1 VESDLS
7 SCVAWA
13 LSALLLGALH
23 PGTASAQ
30 EAEYRDFQLSDGR
43 RIVGLVLETGAEGM
57 SVRVPQGIATVP
69 YGLLSDIG
77 VTDEAAVRDQPALV
91 IAIAPIRAD
100 SLEARSMAARIDGW
114 LSDLVELIPH
124 TDALSAAAWQEGL
137 GGSGFDLLGCA
148 ARVPCLAPLALKV
161 SADRVLLPTLELK
174 DGVGRLSLIAVVPSS
189 SAEVAAGS
197 AESGSTPD
205 EHAAGILAAV
215 FEALDIVPEIEV
227 EAVAAQRFAPAPAE
241 EPDPPVDSPEGSG
254 DAPDEAVAAEPET
267 PLPEGV
273 DRPLPEGPDTELLR
287 TIALGFAPVP
297 GLNGAVNED
306 LPAFLTALLGG
317 VGSTWA
323 AVFAIGLKSRTP
335 QEFAGPSLAAAYGL
349 VVGWNQVS
357 GLIGL
362 AVRRRGGSAAKAGQG
377 TTPVLLVAPAVSR
390 DGAGGAV
397 LLLHGRF

>member
-1 VESDLS
+1 
-7 SCVAWA
+7 
-13 LSALLLGALH
+13 
-23 PGTASAQ
+23 
-30 EAEYRDFQLSDGR
+30 
-43 RIVGLVLETGAEGM
+43 
-57 SVRVPQGIATVP
+57 
-69 YGLLSDIG
+69 
-77 VTDEAAVRDQPALV
+77 
-91 IAIAPIRAD
+91 
-100 SLEARSMAARIDGW
+100 
-114 LSDLVELIPH
+114 
-124 TDALSAAAWQEGL
+124 
-137 GGSGFDLLGCA
+137 
-148 ARVPCLAPLALKV
+148 
-161 SADRVLLPTLELK
+161 
-174 DGVGRLSLIAVVPSS
+174 
-189 SAEVAAGS
+189 
-197 AESGSTPD
+197 
-205 EHAAGILAAV
+205 
-215 FEALDIVPEIEV
+215 
-227 EAVAAQRFAPAPAE
+227 
-241 EPDPPVDSPEGSG
+241 
-254 DAPDEAVAAEPET
+254 VAAEPET